1 MGLSNGMYFV
11 SSFCMLG
18 ISGSS
23 KMLKKEKV
31 RNTKRI
37 AQDEREER
45 KKERK
50 RKESS
55 VDLTQER
62 HEGTTTL

>member
-1 MGLSNGMYFV
+1 
-11 SSFCMLG
+11 MLG